1 MGEEGLFSLQSLSQ
15 VTLTPREI
23 HRNILQTFQ
32 VESSRLVQ
40 EDKPELGNEINFCKY
55 INKSSLQRDEAETY
69 YHYSYPDRL
78 KRISMHP

>member
-1 MGEEGLFSLQSLSQ
+1 MEEEGLFSLQSLSQ
-15 VTLTPREI
+15 VTLTPQEI

-40 EDKPELGNEINFCKY
+40 EVKPELGNEINFCKY
-55 INKSSLQRDEAETY
+55 INKSSVERDEADTY
-69 YHYSYPDRL
+69 YYYSYPDRL

>member
-15 VTLTPREI
+15 VTLTPQEI

-40 EDKPELGNEINFCKY
+40 EDKPELGHEIKFCKY
-55 INKSSLQRDEAETY
+55 INKSTLRRDKAETTTI
-69 YHYSYPDRL
+69 L
-78 KRISMHP
+78 IQTG

>member
-1 MGEEGLFSLQSLSQ
+1 MEEEGLFSLQSLSQ

-32 VESSRLVQ
+32 AESSHLVQ
-40 EDKPELGNEINFCKY
+40 EDKPELGNETNFCKY

-69 YHYSYPDRL
+69 YYYSYADRL

>member
-32 VESSRLVQ
+32 VESSCLVQ

-55 INKSSLQRDEAETY
+55 INKSTLRRDKAETTTI
-69 YHYSYPDRL
+69 L
-78 KRISMHP
+78 IQTG

>member
-40 EDKPELGNEINFCKY
+40 EDKPELGHEIIFCKY
-55 INKSSLQRDEAETY
+55 INKSTLRRDKAETTTI
-69 YHYSYPDRL
+69 L
-78 KRISMHP
+78 IQTG